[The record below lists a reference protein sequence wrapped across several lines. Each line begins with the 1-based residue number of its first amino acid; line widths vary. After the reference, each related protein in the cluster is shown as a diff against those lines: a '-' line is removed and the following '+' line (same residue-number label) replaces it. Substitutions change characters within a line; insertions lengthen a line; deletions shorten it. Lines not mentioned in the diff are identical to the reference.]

1 METGG
6 QVQCPVSFLFSG
18 IWDTVPVPMSLA
30 FAHPGRT
37 DSRGGHTCR
46 TNCPKWGLEYEE
58 YHYHNGGGSSKS
70 ARTSTSHKS
79 TSIST
84 KSTYSSPKPAVKT
97 LDVNV
102 NGIMQ
107 YYDQPAILKDGR
119 TLVPL
124 RPIFESLGAT
134 IEFNSKT
141 DMITATKGNRTVI
154 LRIGSKQATVSGKAV
169 YLEVPSQLINNRTM
183 VPLRFVSEA
192 MGAEVTF
199 DGDVNISF

>member
-1 METGG
+1 MKGLRRFIMLSVITGL
-6 QVQCPVSFLFSG
+6 LFISS
-18 IWDTVPVPMSLA
+18 VA

-79 TSIST
+79 TSTST
-84 KSTYSSPKPAVKT
+84 KSTYSTPKPAVKT

-102 NGIMQ
+102 NGIKQ

-154 LRIGSKQATVSGKAV
+154 LRIGSKQATVSGNAV
-169 YLEVPSQLINNRTM
+169 YLDVPSQLINNRTM

-192 MGAEVTF
+192 MGAAVTF